1 MIIILLSYDHISLG
15 HQLLTLVGRG
25 STKWS
30 SSIIP
35 YVGNFDPLRLEP
47 PQPGQVK
54 LPPVARKNGKT
65 KSETYAF
72 SVNFGRTDLLIG
84 QSKAKNCEESAGDV
98 RIGVAPQKPS
108 KNMEKRAKFCD
119 KKIFDVEK
127 RNVGNR
133 PKRIFA
139 KFRGDRR

>member
-1 MIIILLSYDHISLG
+1 MCSHVSCI
-15 HQLLTLVGRG
+15 
-25 STKWS
+25 
-30 SSIIP
+30 
-35 YVGNFDPLRLEP
+35 
-47 PQPGQVK
+47 

>member
-1 MIIILLSYDHISLG
+1 MAVIHERLSQAFENHFLQ
-15 HQLLTLVGRG
+15 HPATTANRA
-25 STKWS
+25 
-30 SSIIP
+30 
-35 YVGNFDPLRLEP
+35 
-47 PQPGQVK
+47 

>member
-1 MIIILLSYDHISLG
+1 MPFRVACL
-15 HQLLTLVGRG
+15 
-25 STKWS
+25 KK
-30 SSIIP
+30 
-35 YVGNFDPLRLEP
+35 YV
-47 PQPGQVK
+47 

-119 KKIFDVEK
+119 KKFSTSKNEMSGIA
-127 RNVGNR
+127 RNAFSQSFVAIGAD
-133 PKRIFA
+133 FE
-139 KFRGDRR
+139 G

>member
-1 MIIILLSYDHISLG
+1 MEIVSTQTGLRTNAHPANNPLHR
-15 HQLLTLVGRG
+15 QLA
-25 STKWS
+25 
-30 SSIIP
+30 
-35 YVGNFDPLRLEP
+35 
-47 PQPGQVK
+47 